1 MDMVAHR
8 DGSSLQVS
16 LAGKLTF
23 SDNSAFQS
31 VTEIQQENG
40 TVKQIDLHLEHLEYI
55 DSSGIGML
63 LVLKERCDAIG
74 ATMTLSSPRGQV
86 AKILRIACIDRV
98 IPILP

>member
-1 MDMVAHR
+1 MDMVSHR

-23 SDNSAFQS
+23 SDNSTFQS
-31 VTEIQQENG
+31 VTELQENG
-40 TVKQIDLHLEHLEYI
+40 KVKQIDLHLENLEYI

-63 LVLKERCDAIG
+63 LVLKEKCDAVG

>member
-1 MDMVAHR
+1 MDMVSHR
-8 DGSSLQVS
+8 DGNSLQVS
-16 LAGKLTF
+16 LTGKLTF

-31 VTEIQQENG
+31 VTELQENG
-40 TVKQIDLHLEHLEYI
+40 KVKQIDLHLEHLEYI

-63 LVLKERCDAIG
+63 LVLKEKCDAIG